1 MTRKLASKTQCVNM
15 LTLNTV
21 ENKPIRLE
29 LLVYCWCVR
38 LRILNNLQIWVLEL
52 QSRLRG
58 SVC

>member
-29 LLVYCWCVR
+29 LLVYCWYVR